1 MWYIW
6 VLTAQNGQNP
16 LKTSRRTPFS
26 IDFWKSIAISNM
38 KFPLKMVVFSIS
50 QGGTQGFFQN
60 RAKNVKIDP
69 FLTPKS
75 LKSRYLRPFWWKI
88 IQKVLKM
95 IIFSGFGGPRDPLFY
110 WASPLQTPVRGVLK
124 MVIFDQKS
132 WKIDQ
137 KSLKMCIFWPPIFL
151 WNT

>member
-6 VLTAQNGQNP
+6 VLTAQKGPQTP
-16 LKTSRRTPFS
+16 KTPRRTPFS
-26 IDFWKSIAISNM
+26 IDFWKVIAISYW
-38 KFPLKMVVFSIS
+38 KSPLKWPIFRVS
-50 QGGTQGFFQN
+50 QGGPQGFFQN

-88 IQKVLKM
+88 IKKVLKM
-95 IIFSGFGGPRDPLFY
+95 YIFSGFGGPRDPLFA
-110 WASPLQTPVRGVLK
+110 WASPLQTPVRGVAKTVFFIKKQRFLCN
-124 MVIFDQKS
+124 FF
-132 WKIDQ
+132 
-137 KSLKMCIFWPPIFL
+137 LPIFL